1 MLVVISPAKTL
12 NFESPARTT
21 ASSMPTFLKDSEQLI
36 RQLRKFSP
44 SEIAELMNLSDK
56 LAVLNSTRYESW
68 KLPFTAKNAKQA
80 MLAFRGDVYLGLDAD
95 SFTKKDDEFA
105 QLHLR
110 ILSGLYGVLKPL
122 DLIQPYRLEMGTS
135 LNTRHGNNLYRFW
148 DDKITNYLN
157 AELATH
163 QDGTLINLA
172 SNEYFKVLRP
182 NKLDADIVTPIFK
195 DKKNGQYKVI
205 SFFAKKARGMMAR
218 FIIKKKIQTPEGIKL
233 FDVGGYSFNPEFSS
247 EKDWVFTREE
257 Q

>member
-12 NFESPARTT
+12 DFESSARTT
-21 ASSMPTFLKDSEQLI
+21 TSSMPTFLKDSEQLI

-44 SEIAELMNLSDK
+44 SEIATLMSLSDK
-56 LAVLNSTRYESW
+56 LAILNSTRYESW
-68 KLPFTAKNAKQA
+68 KLPFTTKNAKQA

-95 SFTKKDDEFA
+95 SLTQKDDKFA
-105 QLHLR
+105 QRHLR

-135 LNTRHGNNLYRFW
+135 LKTRHGNNLYQFW
-148 DDKITNYLN
+148 DDKITNSLN
-157 AELATH
+157 TELATH

-172 SNEYFKVLRP
+172 SNEYFKVLQP
-182 NKLDADIVTPIFK
+182 KKLNADIVTPIFK

-247 EKDWVFTREE
+247 EKNWVFTREE

>member
-135 LNTRHGNNLYRFW
+135 LNTRYGNNLYRFW

-172 SNEYFKVLRP
+172 SNEYFKVLQTK
-182 NKLDADIVTPIFK
+182 KLDADIVTPIFK

-205 SFFAKKARGMMAR
+205 SFFAKKARGLMVR
-218 FIIKKKIQTPEGIKL
+218 YIIDNNVETLEELKNFNYEGYAFDANLSKGNKL
-233 FDVGGYSFNPEFSS
+233 
-247 EKDWVFTREE
+247 VFTR
-257 Q
+257 